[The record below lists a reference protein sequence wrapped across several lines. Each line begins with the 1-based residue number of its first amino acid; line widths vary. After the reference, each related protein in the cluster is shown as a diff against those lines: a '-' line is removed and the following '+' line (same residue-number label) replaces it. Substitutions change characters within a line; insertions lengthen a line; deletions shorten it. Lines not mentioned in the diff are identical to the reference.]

1 MESVLEPGAKSSL
14 QVVHSVIPAMGEESF
29 KIRELLH
36 HWVVL
41 YSTDLFFLCGLLYPF
56 PGFLIWEIFQD
67 LKAIF
72 A

>member
-41 YSTDLFFLCGLLYPF
+41 YSTDLFFSVDFFIP
-56 PGFLIWEIFQD
+56 FQD
-67 LKAIF
+67 S
-72 A
+72 